1 MAGSRT
7 SFTKRQKEQSRLEKR
22 REKEDRKRMR
32 ALEKQQTP
40 DDGLTGSNQD
50 AILVEDTAGKQEN
63 DATEL

>member
-50 AILVEDTAGKQEN
+50 AILVDDAAGKQEN